1 MGISLKIDCKQTKQM
16 KSVFP
21 TLLVLFSTIGT
32 WAQVSVNINDNKDVS
47 NAQKQ
52 IAKVLM
58 NYYKPNSVGSIPQ
71 KESEGPDGFQWFEM
85 GFLCKIYLTYHAGM
99 AVAQYMDVGDDIT
112 FMETFSGALG
122 NASFGRHA
130 SFLGP
135 KNLLNFSAATG
146 KWNDDILWWGIAGI
160 L

>member
-1 MGISLKIDCKQTKQM
+1 M
-16 KSVFP
+16 KSVFKS
-21 TLLVLFSTIGT
+21 LLVLCSTIGT
-32 WAQVSVNINDNKDVS
+32 LAQVSVNINEKKDVS

-52 IAKVLM
+52 IAINLM

-71 KESEGPDGFQWFEM
+71 SSSKGPDGFQWFEM
-85 GFLCKIYLTYHAGM
+85 GFFCKIYLTYHAGM

-112 FMETFSGALG
+112 FMDTFSGALA
-122 NASFGRHA
+122 NASFGKAA
-130 SFLGP
+130 SYLGGSE
-135 KNLLNFSAATG
+135 LAGFSATTG